1 MQTDI
6 QRPEQKQLL
15 DIVAANMRGQK
26 YTLPITNYEQLL
38 KECSAQAVLLQVF
51 DTIPQ
56 SNLPEDPKRVN
67 YLMRRYAGNLN
78 IHNQHA
84 QLHRL
89 LEKHGIDYCVLKGSA
104 SAYYYPN
111 PTLRAM
117 GDVDFL
123 VAPDAIAKTTQILKE
138 EGFTP
143 WEEEHICH
151 VVLYKPGAHLEMHFE
166 PAGMPDG
173 KAGQMMRQYL
183 SNIFEEAETVEIDGM
198 TFRKPS
204 DFHHGLILLMHT
216 YHHMLSEGVGVRH
229 LTDWSAF
236 ISSLDEDVFANLF
249 EEKLKA
255 IGLWQ
260 FAKIISGTAHVY
272 LGAPYRKWMGEIDRE
287 LCGDLMEDILSGGNF
302 GKKDGSRVYQGLA
315 ISDRGKDGLQKNALV
330 QVFASLNALARNRYH
345 IMEKLPFL
353 LPIGWLLI
361 CFRRIGKI
369 WRKELSMPKLA
380 GFGEKVDSRK
390 KLYHQFKLFETEEP

>member
-1 MQTDI
+1 MPKDI

-26 YTLPITNYEQLL
+26 YTLPITDYERLL
-38 KECSAQAVLLQVF
+38 KECNAQAVFLQVF
-51 DTIPQ
+51 DTVPQ
-56 SNLPEDPKRVN
+56 TNLPEDPKRVN
-67 YLMRRYAGNLN
+67 KLLGRYAGNLN

-84 QLHRL
+84 QLHRI
-89 LEKHGIDYCVLKGSA
+89 LEKHGVDYCVLKGSA

-123 VAPDAIAKTTQILKE
+123 VAPDTIPQAIEILKG

-143 WEEEHICH
+143 WEEEHVCH
-151 VVLYKPGAHLEMHFE
+151 IVLRKPGAHLEMHFE

-173 KAGQMMRQYL
+173 KAGDLMRQYL
-183 SNIFEEAETVEIDGM
+183 KNIFDEAENVEIEGM
-198 TFRKPS
+198 VFRKPS

-216 YHHMLSEGVGVRH
+216 YQHLLSEGIGVRH
-229 LTDWSAF
+229 LVDWSAF
-236 ISSLDEDVFANLF
+236 ISALDEDVFTNLF

-260 FAKIISGTAHVY
+260 FTKIISGTANVY
-272 LGAPYRKWMGEIDRE
+272 LGAPYRKWMGKIDEE
-287 LCGDLMEDILSGGNF
+287 LCTDLMEDILSGGNF

-315 ISDRGKDGLQKNALV
+315 ISDRGKDGLQKTSFL
-330 QVFASLNALARNRYH
+330 QVFASLNALAKNRYR
-345 IMEKLPFL
+345 IMQKVPVL
-353 LPIGWLLI
+353 LPVGWLLI
-361 CFRRIGKI
+361 CLRRIGKI

-380 GFGEKVDSRK
+380 GFGEKVSSRK

>member
-1 MQTDI
+1 MPKDI

-26 YTLPITNYEQLL
+26 YTLPIADYELLL
-38 KECSAQAVLLQVF
+38 KECNAQAVLLQVF

-56 SNLPEDPKRVN
+56 TNLPEDPKRVN
-67 YLMRRYAGNLN
+67 KLLGRYAGNLN
-78 IHNQHA
+78 VHNQHA

-89 LEKHGIDYCVLKGSA
+89 LEKHGVDYCVLKGSA

-123 VAPDAIAKTTQILKE
+123 VAPDMIPQVTELLKN

-143 WEEEHICH
+143 WEEEHACH
-151 VVLYKPGAHLEMHFE
+151 IVLRKPGAHLEMHFE

-173 KAGQMMRQYL
+173 KAGELMRQYL
-183 SNIFEEAETVEIDGM
+183 ANIFDETENVEIDGM
-198 TFRKPS
+198 VFRKPS

-216 YHHMLSEGVGVRH
+216 YHHLLSEGIGVRH
-229 LTDWSAF
+229 LVDWSAF
-236 ISSLDEDVFANLF
+236 ISALDEDVFVNLF
-249 EEKLKA
+249 EEKLKT

-260 FAKIISGTAHVY
+260 FVKIISGAANMY
-272 LGAPYRKWMGEIDRE
+272 LGAPYRKWMGEIDE
-287 LCGDLMEDILSGGNF
+287 DLCTDLMEDILSGGNF
-302 GKKDGSRVYQGLA
+302 GEKDGSRVYQGLA
-315 ISDRGKDGLQKNALV
+315 ISDRGKDGLQKTSLV
-330 QVFASLNALARNRYH
+330 QVFASLNALAKNRYH
-345 IMEKLPFL
+345 IMQKVPFL

-361 CFRRIGKI
+361 CLRRIGKI
-369 WRKELSMPKLA
+369 WRKELSMPKLT
-380 GFGEKVDSRK
+380 GFGGKVSSRK
-390 KLYHQFKLFETEEP
+390 KLYHQLKLFETEEA